1 MDDQDRDQEL
11 EKITD
16 CDLFTLDQQVY
27 RAKVLSVYDG
37 DTITVCFYF
46 NNKYNKFHVRMLNY
60 DCSEMK
66 PSKTI
71 PEEKRLEIKKSAIAA
86 KNRLIE
92 LICGKLIYL
101 YCGEFDKYGRLL
113 ARVKLNKQDNKYI
126 NDIMI
131 EEGYGYSYLGGTKI
145 KNYC

>member
-1 MDDQDRDQEL
+1 MDDLEEL

-16 CDLFTLDQQVY
+16 CDLFTLDKEVH

-37 DTITVCFYF
+37 DTITVCFFY
-46 NNKYNKFHVRMLNY
+46 NNKYRKFHVRMYGY

-71 PEEKRLEIKKSAIAA
+71 PEDKRQEIKKSAIAA
-86 KNRLIE
+86 KKRLTE
-92 LICGKLIYL
+92 LIGGKIIYL

-113 ARVKLNKQDNKYI
+113 GRVKLTEQDDKYI

-131 EEGYGYSYLGGTKI
+131 EEGLGYSYLGGTKI
-145 KNYC
+145 QNYC